1 MKKLCL
7 PCSLSPP
14 LPPMERDRGPLPPFP
29 PQLLPHR
36 PVLFSATVATDTPA
50 ETINKL
56 TALIPAGRRNTTKCT
71 LRWCRLARE
80 PTDNSRGISTLSS
93 VSNKKAAAYRGSFY
107 VLFTAEQLKI
117 SYALSGR

>member
-14 LPPMERDRGPLPPFP
+14 VTAASAFAADKTDVPAPVVDNGVRPPMERDRGPLPPFP
-29 PQLLPHR
+29 PQLPPHR

-56 TALIPAGRRNTTKCT
+56 TALIPAGQAKHYEVHVEVVPVGE
-71 LRWCRLARE
+71 A
-80 PTDNSRGISTLSS
+80 TDR
-93 VSNKKAAAYRGSFY
+93 
-107 VLFTAEQLKI
+107 Q
-117 SYALSGR
+117 